1 MPLFS
6 PSARPTTEA
15 HTHTHTYV
23 SGALLWSTDIAGFW
37 SNTQGVPPKVKSC
50 LSDWRKSVEQRWNQ
64 RVRRKTQ
71 KQKSLESAEK
81 QQSDSERDLEILSLC
96 TWTFSSVLKHVD
108 SLTMPLFSLS
118 CYIVWLSWFGFR
130 NTQTLYTVIKYV
142 GWSLQSFLL
151 SSF

>member
-1 MPLFS
+1 MPWFS

-15 HTHTHTYV
+15 HAHTHMYV

-64 RVRRKTQ
+64 RVRRKTR

-96 TWTFSSVLKHVD
+96 TWTSVLKHVD

>member
-1 MPLFS
+1 MPWFS

-15 HTHTHTYV
+15 HTHTHTQTFV
-23 SGALLWSTDIAGFW
+23 SGALLWSADIAGFG

-50 LSDWRKSVEQRWNQ
+50 LSGWRKSVEQRWN
-64 RVRRKTQ
+64 RGVRRKNW

-81 QQSDSERDLEILSLC
+81 QQGDSERNTVSVYLDI
-96 TWTFSSVLKHVD
+96 SSVWIHVD

-118 CYIVWLSWFGFR
+118 CYIVLLSWFGFR
-130 NTQTLYTVIKYV
+130 NTQTLYTVNEYV
-142 GWSLQSFLL
+142 GWSLQSILL